1 MADEIKFSED
11 ELKSLQELQ
20 NSYQEKQLQFGQLKV
35 QSVLLHQQLDALEA
49 REVELEEEYGEVQ
62 KSEQKLADDLNKKYG
77 PGSLDPA
84 TGVFTPQPAAP
95 AEVADV
101 PDMAKAPAADAEA

>member
-35 QSVLLHQQLDALEA
+35 QNVLLSQLH
-49 REVELEEEYGEVQ
+49 YC
-62 KSEQKLADDLNKKYG
+62 
-77 PGSLDPA
+77 
-84 TGVFTPQPAAP
+84 
-95 AEVADV
+95 
-101 PDMAKAPAADAEA
+101 